1 MKLISLWT
9 LSLVVCLLSFASA
22 AYADDVA
29 LSFDPPSLSAE
40 PLEDANPPVLEKPPA
55 SQHDRPAPAET
66 TRSSDRAALFSGG
79 SDSLVARAVG
89 HAEGTRTS
97 DGGKT
102 RAYYGHT
109 DPGNGVW
116 NRGTFSYQFGNA
128 QDLSAEESD
137 RQQLAKLK
145 AHHQRL
151 QQRADRLRV
160 DLTLEEELNAIDLA
174 NQAPL
179 AALGSP
185 GYVER
190 LKQAHQQGL
199 RGSDA
204 VLWAR
209 VQSYWDPQ
217 RNGWDAPGL
226 GNTQAQIE
234 HDQNRRQ
241 QAISEAVQSYQ
252 PMKPPKEHVADTIIF
267 QNLPRDRR
275 R

>member
-1 MKLISLWT
+1 MKLISLWAIN
-9 LSLVVCLLSFASA
+9 LVVCLLSFASA
-22 AYADDVA
+22 AYADEVA
-29 LSFDPPSLSAE
+29 LSFDPPSL
-40 PLEDANPPVLEKPPA
+40 PIEDANPPVLEKPPV
-55 SQHDRPAPAET
+55 SQQGTPPTPSRTA
-66 TRSSDRAALFSGG
+66 RSSVGDRAALFSGG

-128 QDLSAEESD
+128 QNLSAEESD

-151 QQRADRLRV
+151 QQRANGLGV

-226 GNTQAQIE
+226 GNTQARIE

-241 QAISEAVQSYQ
+241 QAIAETVQSYQ
-252 PMKPPKEHVADTIIF
+252 PVKPPKQHVADTIIF
-267 QNLPRDRR
+267 QDLPRDRR